1 MLDFSVARLSGAGG
15 MGPEESSRPEIK
27 LSYLDLGS
35 WARDFSLLIEKFSA
49 GSVLWHYS
57 ESGFI
62 CNLQIIVS
70 SL

>member
-1 MLDFSVARLSGAGG
+1 MFDFSVARPSGAGE
-15 MGPEESSRPEIK
+15 MWPEESSRSEIK

-35 WARDFSLLIEKFSA
+35 WASDFSLLMEKFSA

-57 ESGFI
+57 EFGFI

>member
-1 MLDFSVARLSGAGG
+1 MFDFSVARLSGAGE
-15 MGPEESSRPEIK
+15 MQPEESSGAEIK

-35 WARDFSLLIEKFSA
+35 WASDFSLLIEKFSA

-57 ESGFI
+57 EFGFI